1 MKHSYVIGSGPIGT
15 IVASYLLENGYKVTL
30 IDNSQVN
37 KKSLNTFTLKKVK
50 NVFSDNLVS
59 WNKNKASLPASS
71 STIGGFSEV
80 WGGTLD
86 VYDYKDT
93 KNWNLS
99 EEDFSYFY
107 NYIIDKIDLPL
118 SVNRVEDF
126 YEINSEEE
134 YIEKVAKNIIKQFEI
149 NKKKLSKNGLNCKNA
164 TLFMKNKKIWSSRE
178 LFESL
183 QNKFGESF
191 NHIDNL
197 EVIDIN
203 EKDNEVTLKT
213 YDSSLK
219 IKNSKV
225 FIAAGAFSSS
235 FLATKLANENTFTL
249 KNSDLQVMPLIWIG
263 KNHKEKSKESFSQIF
278 INFNQENDFPIR
290 TQLYILNKKL
300 LESLNMNYL
309 FIKLLNLL
317 NYILKN
323 RILLMFLYS
332 HSSKSSSYD
341 FQINKKKVDTL
352 KKNKIKNNDFKFVF
366 SKLFRSMTQTKLIP
380 VPLSKKFNTYGSFH
394 FGSSYKIT
402 KSTDKKNSVNLKGQ
416 IHSKSNIHFVDS
428 TVMEDIPS
436 GPITYSSMAI
446 ALNIVK
452 NSIK

>member
-1 MKHSYVIGSGPIGT
+1 M
-15 IVASYLLENGYKVTL
+15 
-30 IDNSQVN
+30 
-37 KKSLNTFTLKKVK
+37 
-50 NVFSDNLVS
+50 FSDNLVS

-263 KNHKEKSKESFSQIF
+263 KNHKEK
-278 INFNQENDFPIR
+278 
-290 TQLYILNKKL
+290 
-300 LESLNMNYL
+300 
-309 FIKLLNLL
+309 
-317 NYILKN
+317 
-323 RILLMFLYS
+323 
-332 HSSKSSSYD
+332 
-341 FQINKKKVDTL
+341 
-352 KKNKIKNNDFKFVF
+352 
-366 SKLFRSMTQTKLIP
+366 
-380 VPLSKKFNTYGSFH
+380 
-394 FGSSYKIT
+394 
-402 KSTDKKNSVNLKGQ
+402 
-416 IHSKSNIHFVDS
+416 
-428 TVMEDIPS
+428 
-436 GPITYSSMAI
+436 
-446 ALNIVK
+446 VK
-452 NSIK
+452 NHFHKYL

>member
-1 MKHSYVIGSGPIGT
+1 MKHSYVIGSGPIRT

-149 NKKKLSKNGLNCKNA
+149 NKKKLSKNGLNCKKY
-164 TLFMKNKKIWSSRE
+164 LIYEKQKN
-178 LFESL
+178 L
-183 QNKFGESF
+183 
-191 NHIDNL
+191 
-197 EVIDIN
+197 
-203 EKDNEVTLKT
+203 
-213 YDSSLK
+213 
-219 IKNSKV
+219 V
-225 FIAAGAFSSS
+225 F
-235 FLATKLANENTFTL
+235 KRTF
-249 KNSDLQVMPLIWIG
+249 
-263 KNHKEKSKESFSQIF
+263 
-278 INFNQENDFPIR
+278 
-290 TQLYILNKKL
+290 
-300 LESLNMNYL
+300 
-309 FIKLLNLL
+309 
-317 NYILKN
+317 
-323 RILLMFLYS
+323 
-332 HSSKSSSYD
+332 
-341 FQINKKKVDTL
+341 
-352 KKNKIKNNDFKFVF
+352 
-366 SKLFRSMTQTKLIP
+366 
-380 VPLSKKFNTYGSFH
+380 
-394 FGSSYKIT
+394 
-402 KSTDKKNSVNLKGQ
+402 
-416 IHSKSNIHFVDS
+416 
-428 TVMEDIPS
+428 
-436 GPITYSSMAI
+436 
-446 ALNIVK
+446 
-452 NSIK
+452 

>member
-1 MKHSYVIGSGPIGT
+1 MKHSYVIGSGPIGI
-15 IVASYLLENGYKVTL
+15 IVSTYLLENGYKVTL

-37 KKSLNTFTLKKVK
+37 KNSFNTFTLKKVK

-59 WNKNKASLPASS
+59 WNKNKPGLPASS
-71 STIGGFSEV
+71 STIGGFSQV

-86 VYDYKDT
+86 VYDCKDT
-93 KNWNLS
+93 ENWNLS
-99 EEDFSYFY
+99 EEDYCIFY
-107 NYIIDKIDLPL
+107 DYIIDKIDLPL
-118 SVNRVEDF
+118 LINKVNDF
-126 YEINSEEE
+126 YEINSKEE
-134 YIEKVAKNIIKQFEI
+134 YIEKVTKNIMKQFQI
-149 NKKKLSKNGLNCKNA
+149 NREKLNKSGLSFKTA
-164 TLFMKNKKIWSSRE
+164 TLFMKKNKLWSSSE

-183 QNKFGESF
+183 QNKFGEDF
-191 NHIDNL
+191 NHIGNL
-197 EVIDIN
+197 EVTDIK
-203 EKDNEVTLKT
+203 EKDNTVTLKT
-213 YDSSLK
+213 NDSSLK
-219 IKNSKV
+219 IKNSEV
-225 FIAAGAFSSS
+225 FIATGAFSSS
-235 FLATKLANENTFTL
+235 LLATKLANENTFTL

-263 KNHKEKSKESFSQIF
+263 KNHKEKSKETYSQIF
-278 INFNQENDFPIR
+278 LNFNQENDFPIR
-290 TQLYILNKKL
+290 TQLYVLNKNL
-300 LESLNMNYL
+300 LESLNMNYF

-332 HSSKSSSYD
+332 HSSKSSSYN
-341 FQINKKKVDTL
+341 FEIHKKKVDML
-352 KKNKIKNNDFKFVF
+352 KMNKIKNNDFKFVF
-366 SKLFRSMTQTKLIP
+366 SKLFKSMSQTKLIP

-402 KSTDKKNSVNLKGQ
+402 KSTDKINSVNFKGQ
-416 IHSKSNIHFVDS
+416 LYKDSNIHFVDS